1 MYTEL
6 FTYSDGSGL
15 EIDIVDSQ
23 ALVSEFEVPS
33 AGERRSRLA
42 LLLFAHLLSAQL
54 S

>member
-1 MYTEL
+1 MHTEL

-42 LLLFAHLLSAQL
+42 LLLFAHLLSAQH